1 MPLPMPLSRKMRA
14 HVFSPSLPVMVMGGR
29 CVADAFAEE
38 WNHYPAAAE
47 SFLRIP
53 AFQLQENTSYKQ
65 DFKSCNAREQH

>member
-1 MPLPMPLSRKMRA
+1 
-14 HVFSPSLPVMVMGGR
+14 MVMGGR
-29 CVADAFAEE
+29 CVADPFAEE